1 MFIPKV
7 GTTLGPLLDAA
18 GNVIVEETPVRER
31 LSPQC
36 FPMHD
41 HSEPSQTAQGG
52 NYNQGM
58 IAGMFFIGD
67 RNADARLNTRAASV
81 GDIIVAPGG
90 SITFP
95 DAPVRF
101 SDPNFVQGDTAANQ
115 RAVYG
120 PDPNRSLQPPDGPQ
134 PPFVENM

>member
-1 MFIPKV
+1 MNIPQV
-7 GTTLGPLLDAA
+7 GTNLGPLLVAA
-18 GNVIVEETPVRER
+18 GNVLVDPTPAHVP

-41 HSEPSQTAQGG
+41 HSEPTQTAQGG

-67 RNADARLNTRAASV
+67 RNANRRLNVQPV
-81 GDIIVAPGG
+81 GGIIVAPDG

-95 DAPVRF
+95 HAPLTF
-101 SDPNFVQGDTAANQ
+101 HDPNFAGGDPAANE

-120 PDPNRSLQPPDGPQ
+120 PDFNLSPQRADGPN
-134 PPFVENM
+134 PPFDETM